1 MPKFVHTLSH
11 FVFIVF
17 DHHHC
22 DHPRLHSIRNHTI
35 IAGPVDSRSVPQRLS
50 WSSRSNPWP
59 SDRAHI
65 HFTAASKR
73 SSVGTS
79 AFHRLFHLSPIRHV
93 QLLPTLLRSHALQ
106 ATSSRF
112 IPTSSHATMP
122 LLDSARDWIDS
133 AIAAPSEVH
142 ENASQT
148 LVSLAWTLLIIPSI
162 FVVIAFA
169 WIMYTFSQPS
179 DLSQSNGFSHAGAG
193 DEDDGQGQD
202 EQEKLLDA
210 FNESQSHS
218 ATNVTS
224 SASGSSWKINSKF
237 STTSRGGSVYTSYP
251 DPNGTHT
258 HSPKSSISTSSKSKR
273 SSLTADGIPSRSV
286 GSKAAKVLALNRD
299 RMMQDLEKLDPVDR
313 EELQRSSSRASDTRK
328 SD

>member
-1 MPKFVHTLSH
+1 
-11 FVFIVF
+11 
-17 DHHHC
+17 
-22 DHPRLHSIRNHTI
+22 
-35 IAGPVDSRSVPQRLS
+35 
-50 WSSRSNPWP
+50 
-59 SDRAHI
+59 
-65 HFTAASKR
+65 
-73 SSVGTS
+73 
-79 AFHRLFHLSPIRHV
+79 
-93 QLLPTLLRSHALQ
+93 
-106 ATSSRF
+106 
-112 IPTSSHATMP
+112 MP

-148 LVSLAWTLLIIPSI
+148 LVSLAWALLIIPSI

-169 WIMYTFSQPS
+169 WIIYTFSQPS
-179 DLSQSNGFSHAGAG
+179 DLSQSNGFSHAGAD

-258 HSPKSSISTSSKSKR
+258 HSPKSSISTLSKSKH
-273 SSLTADGIPSRSV
+273 SSLTADGKPSRSV

>member
-1 MPKFVHTLSH
+1 
-11 FVFIVF
+11 
-17 DHHHC
+17 
-22 DHPRLHSIRNHTI
+22 
-35 IAGPVDSRSVPQRLS
+35 
-50 WSSRSNPWP
+50 
-59 SDRAHI
+59 
-65 HFTAASKR
+65 
-73 SSVGTS
+73 
-79 AFHRLFHLSPIRHV
+79 
-93 QLLPTLLRSHALQ
+93 
-106 ATSSRF
+106 
-112 IPTSSHATMP
+112 MP

-162 FVVIAFA
+162 FVVVAFA

-179 DLSQSNGFSHAGAG
+179 DLSQSNGFSHAGAD

-258 HSPKSSISTSSKSKR
+258 HSPKGSISTSSKSKR
-273 SSLTADGIPSRSV
+273 SSLTADGKPSRSV

>member
-1 MPKFVHTLSH
+1 
-11 FVFIVF
+11 
-17 DHHHC
+17 
-22 DHPRLHSIRNHTI
+22 
-35 IAGPVDSRSVPQRLS
+35 
-50 WSSRSNPWP
+50 
-59 SDRAHI
+59 
-65 HFTAASKR
+65 
-73 SSVGTS
+73 
-79 AFHRLFHLSPIRHV
+79 
-93 QLLPTLLRSHALQ
+93 
-106 ATSSRF
+106 
-112 IPTSSHATMP
+112 MP

-142 ENASQT
+142 ENASQS

-162 FVVIAFA
+162 FVVIAFV
-169 WIMYTFSQPS
+169 WIMYTFGQPS

-193 DEDDGQGQD
+193 ADNEDDGQGQD

-273 SSLTADGIPSRSV
+273 LSPTADGKPSRSV

-299 RMMQDLEKLDPVDR
+299 RMMQDLQKLDPVDR
-313 EELQRSSSRASDTRK
+313 EELQRSSSHASDARK